1 MNALFYLL
9 YSGTI
14 FLLLVGA
21 QVQVLKSALVCPD
34 WPLCYGEF
42 LPHFMSP
49 AFYESFHRFL
59 AMLVGAGS
67 VGWGWLRF
75 KKIGMKAWLPLF
87 LVTLQSLLGWATFHY
102 KLPTITTVLHLI
114 FSLIFL
120 SSLEGTR
127 DIRFDE
133 SVKAGWNPKLKD
145 ATGFFLFLL
154 LFQFVLGGILRKSS
168 LLAQCESTMEFWE
181 CWQKQSEI
189 PLAGS
194 LSLLHRVLGILTT
207 LSGFFVFSYLIKNLP
222 KWKPVAVIGL
232 LLMTGQLIL
241 GLQMGRSASRELII
255 WHFAT
260 ALASFAVLLYLIVR
274 LRRYEFH
281 FFGKAVPTFL
291 NDLMDLFKP
300 KLTILVVVTV
310 LVGVFLAPI
319 QMNIILLVI
328 TLMAIWLQAA
338 GSLAIN
344 CYLEREQDKLMERT
358 KNRPLP
364 AGRLHPN
371 VAWYWGWSLI
381 AVGTVVIILAANWL
395 TALLGLFSALSYI
408 YAYTALKPRTPYAL
422 YIGAVPGALPTL
434 MGWTTVTKTLA
445 GPGIYL
451 FGILFLW
458 QIPHFM
464 AISLYRKNEYGRAN
478 FMTFAQTHSFEFL
491 RWNIILYSLI
501 LLLYGMIPYFAG
513 WRGEA
518 YLISSLMISVIL
530 LCFALWGLF
539 LKVEQSMNVLQ
550 RNSWARSYFW
560 ATLFYLPMVLGVLLI
575 LR

>member
-14 FLLLVGA
+14 ILLLVGA

-42 LPHFMSP
+42 LPHVMSP
-49 AFYESFHRFL
+49 AFYESLHRFL
-59 AMLVGAGS
+59 AMLVAAGS
-67 VGWGWLRF
+67 LGWGIVRF
-75 KKIGMKAWLPLF
+75 KKIGVKAWLPLF
-87 LVTLQSLLGWATFHY
+87 LVILQSLLGWATFYY
-102 KLPTITTVLHLI
+102 KLPTITSVLHLI

-127 DIRFDE
+127 ELKFDD
-133 SVKAGWNPKLKD
+133 SLKNNWNPKLKD
-145 ATGFFLFLL
+145 AVGFFLFLL

-168 LLAQCESTMEFWE
+168 LLALCESTMEFWQ
-181 CWQKQSEI
+181 CWEVQSRI

-194 LSLLHRVLGILTT
+194 LSLLHRILGIFTT
-207 LSGFFVFSYLIKNLP
+207 LAGFFVFSYLIKNLP
-222 KWKPVAVIGL
+222 KWKSAGVLGL
-232 LLMTGQLIL
+232 VLMTGQLIL

-255 WHFAT
+255 WHFTT
-260 ALASFAVLLYLIVR
+260 ALFSFATLLFLIVR

-281 FFGKAVPTFL
+281 FFGKAVPTYL

-328 TLMAIWLQAA
+328 SLVAIWLQAA
-338 GSLAIN
+338 GSLALN
-344 CYLEREQDKLMERT
+344 CYLEKDLDKLMERT
-358 KNRPLP
+358 KDRPLP
-364 AGRLHPN
+364 AGRLDPK
-371 VAWYWGWSLI
+371 VAIYWGWGLI
-381 AVGTVVIILAANWL
+381 AVGTLILTFSANLL
-395 TALLGLFSALSYI
+395 TAHLGLFSALSYLYI
-408 YAYTALKPRTPYAL
+408 YTPLKIRTPYAL
-422 YIGAVPGALPTL
+422 YVGAIPGALPTL
-434 MGWTTVTKTLA
+434 MGWTTVTNTLE

-464 AISLYRKNEYGRAN
+464 AISLYRKQEYGAAH
-478 FMTFAQTHSFEFL
+478 FLTFAQTHSFSFL
-491 RWNIILYSLI
+491 RWNIILYSFI
-501 LLLYGMIPYFAG
+501 LMLYGMIPYFAG
-513 WRGEA
+513 WRGEG
-518 YLISSLMISVIL
+518 YLISSMMISVIL
-530 LCFALWGLF
+530 LGIALAGLMSR
-539 LKVEQSMNVLQ
+539 VEQNMNA
-550 RNSWARSYFW
+550 WARTYFW
-560 ATLFYLPMVLGVLLI
+560 ATLFYLPLVLGVLLV